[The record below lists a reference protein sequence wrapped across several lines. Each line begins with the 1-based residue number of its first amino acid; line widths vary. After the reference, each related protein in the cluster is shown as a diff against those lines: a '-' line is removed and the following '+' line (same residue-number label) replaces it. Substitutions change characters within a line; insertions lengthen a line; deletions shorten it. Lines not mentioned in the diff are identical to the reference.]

1 MNIKK
6 GNHFQHN
13 KKQQKH
19 PSQGGGRSQWP
30 GQQVNRDPKS
40 NPGQQHDKPQWPG
53 QKDKC

>member
-1 MNIKK
+1 MNMNK

-19 PSQGGGRSQWP
+19 PSQGGGKPQWP
-30 GQQVNRDPKS
+30 GQHVDKDNKH